1 MPQWIRLNKL
11 TDEGIKSLRTNR
23 LETFGEV
30 KEGIEKEGGKLV
42 GAWVTQGRYDLV
54 SIIDAPNEDAMLAID
69 ANIASMRIYH
79 SVSMPGIP
87 IDAFLKAF
95 VTHRSVLSLALTC
108 EQEVAF
114 RSVQPHLSSF
124 SALQL
129 V

>member
-23 LETFGEV
+23 LETFSKV
-30 KEGIEKEGGKLV
+30 KQGIEKEGGKLV

-54 SIIDAPNEDAMLAID
+54 SIIDAPNEDAMLSID
-69 ANIASMRIYH
+69 ANISSLRIYH

-95 VTHRSVLSLALTC
+95 DGDHFGSFLENWLVKGRSDVGGK
-108 EQEVAF
+108 Q
-114 RSVQPHLSSF
+114 R
-124 SALQL
+124 
-129 V
+129 

>member
-11 TDEGIKSLRTNR
+11 TDEGIKSLRSER
-23 LETFGEV
+23 LETFSAV

-69 ANIASMRIYH
+69 ANIASLRIYH

-87 IDAFLKAF
+87 IDSFLKAF
-95 VTHRSVLSLALTC
+95 AGEHFGLFL
-108 EQEVAF
+108 ENW
-114 RSVQPHLSSF
+114 
-124 SALQL
+124 L
-129 V
+129 VKGRGDSMGKKH